1 MRFSNFAIEYLAKTK
16 QFSKPFSPVHLDPRS
31 KLVSKKNSQ
40 NLVALSLKPENS
52 VVFRK
57 GVIFGHRKV
66 RLWVQ
71 RVFLFSIAA
80 YIRYIFLPVVVKLV
94 SETRKY
100 ATAKVR
106 FKWLSA
112 GNYSS
117 MLYAHSST
125 FNMRTANTRIINNT
139 LTLVCLH
146 SCMDKNYW
154 LCAYYS
160 TSMLSATWCKK
171 NTFLSSFII
180 LIMSLLALSLSI
192 PFADWNTCVDRC
204 SRPFVHTAVV
214 CNAWPKNCHEITIQA
229 SGIYEKFPHLTPVPQ
244 YFAG

>member
-1 MRFSNFAIEYLAKTK
+1 MKTLSKDNFGCCHSCWLRRHAIFEFCDRISRENEKVLKTVFACSFGPQIETFK
-16 QFSKPFSPVHLDPRS
+16 Q
-31 KLVSKKNSQ
+31 KNSQ

-57 GVIFGHRKV
+57 RVIFGHRKV

-80 YIRYIFLPVVVKLV
+80 YILYIFLPVVVKLV

-160 TSMLSATWCKK
+160 TSMLSATWCQKK
-171 NTFLSSFII
+171 HISFIFHTPDNVPFSAVSI
-180 LIMSLLALSLSI
+180 NHFCGLEHLCWSLQPPI
-192 PFADWNTCVDRC
+192 C
-204 SRPFVHTAVV
+204 
-214 CNAWPKNCHEITIQA
+214 
-229 SGIYEKFPHLTPVPQ
+229 PH
-244 YFAG
+244 GCCM